1 MTHWLRFEAN
11 GKSGFGCLQD
21 GVIHVYA
28 GSMFDGPQATGESL
42 PLDAVRILT
51 PCLPTKMV
59 ALWNNFHAL
68 AEKLGQAIP
77 PEPLYFLKGN
87 NAFHPHGE
95 PIRAPRSYAGK
106 VVYEGELG
114 VVIGKRATA
123 VSEVDAASH
132 IFGYTCIND
141 VTAAEMLFK
150 DASFAQ
156 WTRAKSFDTF
166 GVFGP
171 MIATGLDPM
180 TLTIRTILNG
190 QERQNYPVADMIFP
204 PAKLVSLISHDMTL
218 EPGDVIACGTSI
230 GVGSM
235 KAGSEV
241 SIVIEG
247 IGELTNRYESALP

>member
-1 MTHWLRFEAN
+1 MAHWIRFSQHGAI
-11 GKSGFGCLQD
+11 GFGQLAGD
-21 GVIHVYA
+21 TIHVFE
-28 GSMFDGPQATGESL
+28 GEMFGTSVETGEHL
-42 PLDAVRILT
+42 PLADVKVLT
-51 PCLPTKMV
+51 PCEPTKMV
-59 ALWNNFHAL
+59 ALWNNFRGL

-95 PIRAPRSYAGK
+95 PIRVPAAYAGK

-114 VVIGKRATA
+114 VVIGKRTHA
-123 VSEVDAASH
+123 VGEDEAASY

-141 VTAAEMLFK
+141 VTAAELLFK

-171 MIATGLDPM
+171 VIATGLDPM
-180 TLTIRTILNG
+180 TLAIKTILNG

-204 PAKLVSLISHDMTL
+204 PTKLVSLISHDMTL

-241 SIVIEG
+241 SVIIEG
-247 IGELTNRYESALP
+247 IGELTNRYE